1 MIGLDRLSIW
11 ILKNPAVILAA
22 AILLT
27 LFSVHY
33 AQQIEDAGLNT
44 ESFVSKDSSIY
55 QLYDHLYQK
64 NFGID
69 ANVVLIEGD
78 DVAHED
84 LLSASLVFSDH
95 MRQIQ
100 NVARVQSLADMV
112 ADAEYQNNGVRR
124 IPSQWRIEE
133 ILVSSS
139 QAQLGSLMTDRSHS
153 RMIVG
158 MPATLD
164 ESERNEVLSEIYKS
178 LDIAEFP
185 PGYETTVTG
194 DPAFQASVVEIMYD
208 SNASILALAGLLM
221 VVAFS

>member
-1 MIGLDRLSIW
+1 M
-11 ILKNPAVILAA
+11 
-22 AILLT
+22 
-27 LFSVHY
+27 
-33 AQQIEDAGLNT
+33 
-44 ESFVSKDSSIY
+44 
-55 QLYDHLYQK
+55 YDHLYQK

-221 VVAFS
+221 VVALLLIFNMQDGPFFLCPSSSWA